1 VNSADLIQLIYVGAT
16 VLMAVIAY
24 VSWRASHHSAEKD
37 SAEEQI
43 KHALHP
49 FRQELALLQQ
59 TSEARER
66 LITTETESLM
76 VRAVQPL
83 REDIAVLKSQMILFQ
98 DMWKQ
103 LAFEMAKVL
112 HQPDPL
118 RHHID
123 KLLEALIEET
133 LSAEEELELRKYLV
147 EIRNWEPGTDL
158 GYPVRDGEQT
168 AAAILLRTMPHVV
181 TPRVE
186 RTR

>member
-1 VNSADLIQLIYVGAT
+1 MDWSQVIYVGAT

-24 VSWRASHHSAEKD
+24 LTWRSSHKAQNRSAT
-37 SAEEQI
+37 EELI
-43 KHALHP
+43 KHSLHP

-59 TSEARER
+59 NSDARDR
-66 LITTETESLM
+66 LLMTETESSM
-76 VRAVQPL
+76 FRAMQPL
-83 REDIAVLKSQMILFQ
+83 REDIAVLKSQMNTFQ

-118 RHHID
+118 RAHID
-123 KLLEALIEET
+123 RLLESLMEDT
-133 LSAEEELELRKYLV
+133 LSNEEALELKKYLV

-168 AAAILLRTMPHVV
+168 AAAILLKTMPHVV
-181 TPRVE
+181 TPRAE
-186 RTR
+186 NQS

>member
-1 VNSADLIQLIYVGAT
+1 VDWSNLIYVGAT
-16 VLMAVIAY
+16 VIMALIAY
-24 VSWRASHHSAEKD
+24 LSWRNSHKAQSRSAT
-37 SAEEQI
+37 EELV

-49 FRQELALLQQ
+49 FKQELALLQQ
-59 TSEARER
+59 NSDARDR

-76 VRAVQPL
+76 VRALQPI
-83 REDIAVLKSQMILFQ
+83 REDIAVLKNQMTIFQ

-118 RHHID
+118 RAHID
-123 KLLEALIEET
+123 QLLEALMEDT
-133 LSAEEELELRKYLV
+133 LSNEEELELRKYLV
-147 EIRNWEPGTDL
+147 DIRNWEPGTDL

-168 AAAILLRTMPHVV
+168 AAAILLKTMPHVV

-186 RTR
+186 SKNR